1 MCPLQS
7 HIPQGDLST
16 RLTIGPS
23 RNVHGGYT
31 LKQSTVIV
39 PELQPDPAAWNSSWL
54 NFSANRIKKTQIWN
68 TGIEAEF
75 GSIEIAIQ
83 KYVNHN
89 LNLLHCQII
98 LICHLTYCP
107 SSIPPARNARHIFC
121 RATLAGILTCGFSV
135 GKLAAEQNMVDHI
148 ICFIFLLV
156 MNWGITSHSTRFGC
170 FTSCFVL
177 VRNVASF
184 LHTIRTNVNSAM
196 CRHWLV
202 WK

>member
-16 RLTIGPS
+16 RLTIGPNK
-23 RNVHGGYT
+23 NVHGGFT

-54 NFSANRIKKTQIWN
+54 NFSENRIKKHKPEIL
-68 TGIEAEF
+68 EAEF

-135 GKLAAEQNMVDHI
+135 GKLAAEKIHGWSYHLFHFFCLSWIEVSRLIQRGSAVSHHVL
-148 ICFIFLLV
+148 FWFE
-156 MNWGITSHSTRFGC
+156 TSPVFC
-170 FTSCFVL
+170 
-177 VRNVASF
+177 
-184 LHTIRTNVNSAM
+184 IQ
-196 CRHWLV
+196 
-202 WK
+202 